1 MTPKINVGFISM
13 LVAVLG
19 IAPMG
24 TAYAATNCTGGM
36 CLFGATDIMPTNC
49 KTMSSGSQYGD
60 YCLYSCNT
68 CKDGY
73 TKVVVIEKLTGCRKS
88 YNDCTPD
95 SGGGDDDD
103 EGGGGIINP
112 DLPFFPIDPDEPLGE
127 CNLASDCGKS
137 TWTNVSGTNYQ
148 RRYTYTCLY
157 PGTVRSKCESSASYR
172 CQAGYYGSSTSCSP
186 CPSPTD
192 TLTSGSVTS
201 AAGTTAVTGCYVK
214 SGSVLKDSAGNTY
227 DFTADCSYSN

>member
-1 MTPKINVGFISM
+1 MTPKINVGFMPM

-19 IAPMG
+19 IAQMG

-36 CLFGATDIMPTNC
+36 CRFDAIDIMPTNC

-73 TKVVVIEKLTGCRKS
+73 TKVVVIDKLTGCRKS
-88 YNDCTPD
+88 YNDCTLD
-95 SGGGDDDD
+95 SGGGDDD
-103 EGGGGIINP
+103 GGGGIINP
-112 DLPFFPIDPDEPLGE
+112 DLPFIPIDPTEGE
-127 CNLASDCGKS
+127 CSSAADCGIS
-137 TWTNVSGTNYQ
+137 RWTNVIGANYQ
-148 RRYTYTCLY
+148 IRHTYTCLY
-157 PGTVRSKCESSASYR
+157 PGTARSKCDSSASYR
-172 CQAGYYGSSTSCSP
+172 CKAGYYGSSTSCSP

-201 AAGTTAVTGCYVK
+201 AAGTTAVTGCYVT
-214 SGSVLKDSAGNTY
+214 SGSVLTDSAGNTY
-227 DFTADCSYSN
+227 DFTENCSYSN